1 MEQQND
7 ARGCV
12 PGSELERLFPGDREG
27 TLSTPL
33 LRLDGKALSL
43 NVDAGKGR
51 VRAQATDPQG
61 KPIPGFAFADCK
73 QVTGDTLAA
82 RLAWKEPLSAL
93 LGKTIRLELAL
104 ERARLFA
111 LEVHR

>member
-7 ARGCV
+7 ARGYV

-33 LRLDGKALSL
+33 LRLDGKALGL
-43 NVDAGKGR
+43 NVSTGKGR
-51 VRAQATDPQG
+51 VRTQVTDPHG
-61 KPIPGFAFADCK
+61 KPVPDLAFADCEK
-73 QVTGDTLAA
+73 VTGDTLAD
-82 RLAWKEPLSAL
+82 RLAWRELLSAL
-93 LGKTIRLELAL
+93 LGKMIRLELAL

-111 LEVHR
+111 IDVYR